1 MACSH
6 FCQIRQENTEKM
18 DLCLLKT
25 FVTVAKRKSIS
36 KASSEVYLTQP
47 AVTKQIQALEK
58 MYGKSL
64 FERTRKEL
72 TLTEDGKL
80 LVDYAN
86 RMLSLMEESFAM
98 LERRGREI
106 SGRLK
111 IASNLTLGV
120 YIIPKILKFFRD
132 VYPQIAIEVLLDN
145 SENIISAIKK
155 HDAHFGFIGVSLNEP
170 TITLHDFYEDKLVVV
185 LGKECGFKG
194 NVISWKKLL
203 DIPFIGR
210 ERGSDIRATYEAWF
224 AERGIKIAPAIELN
238 NTEAIKISVQNNLGF
253 SLLPWCTV
261 EHEVQQGFL
270 QMVSVPYFKPL
281 QKFYICHYK
290 DRTFSSVE
298 RVFLASIFNRLHLGT
313 PSLPESIDRL
323 FPQE

>member
-1 MACSH
+1 
-6 FCQIRQENTEKM
+6 M

-25 FVTVAKRKSIS
+25 FVTVAKHKSIS

-47 AVTKQIQALEK
+47 AVTKQVQALEK

-72 TLTEDGKL
+72 TLTENGKL
-80 LVDYAN
+80 LLEYAT
-86 RMLSLMEESFAM
+86 RMLSLLDESFAM
-98 LERRGREI
+98 LEKRGQEI

-132 VYPQIAIEVLLDN
+132 VYPQITIEVLLDN
-145 SENIISAIKK
+145 SENIIGAIKK
-155 HDAHFGFIGVSLNEP
+155 HDAHFGFIGVSLKEP
-170 TITLHDFYEDKLVVV
+170 SITLHDFYEDKLVVV
-185 LGKECGFKG
+185 LGKEYGFQG

-203 DIPFIGR
+203 EIPFIGR
-210 ERGSDIRATYEAWF
+210 ERGSDIRATYEPWF
-224 AERGIKIAPAIELN
+224 EERGIKITPAIELN

-253 SLLPWCTV
+253 SVLPWCTV
-261 EHEVQQGFL
+261 ECEVRQGFL

-290 DRTFSSVE
+290 ARTFSSLE
-298 RVFLASIFNRLHLGT
+298 RVFLAAIFNRLNLGT

-323 FPQE
+323 FAREQTAAKGRP